1 MQAELQ
7 RAEKEKAVMA
17 DKAKADTHTQQAS
30 IVSLKG
36 ELANLKQVVQE
47 QQRNLQAASLFE
59 PQLSV
64 LQKQLEEAASSK
76 ADMTKVS
83 VSFVP
88 V

>member
-1 MQAELQ
+1 MQAEVQ
-7 RAEKEKAVMA
+7 RAEKEKAVTA
-17 DKAKADTHTQQAS
+17 DKAKADTHTLQAS

-36 ELANLKQVVQE
+36 ELANHKQVVQE

-64 LQKQLEEAASSK
+64 LQKRLEEAASAK
-76 ADMTKVS
+76 ADMTKVN
-83 VSFVP
+83 VSFIP